1 MSWLTRLR
9 PSAYTPPGGARI
21 PFAYGDLSLSQDIR
35 GTVFNFPDADGK
47 TYVQRTGISGR
58 RYPVRAVFHGSD
70 CDLQAESFM
79 SALAVGGVG
88 MLEHPTYGQVDVI
101 PFGEVSRRDDLV
113 SAANQSV
120 VEVEF
125 WDTIVDVYPSTRG
138 AYAGGVKEAVE
149 RYNTAAGRAFAR
161 LTSFKDS
168 GGVSGF
174 VNSFKGFVAQ
184 TKSGL
189 QVVSANVAEV
199 QSQFD
204 RIHAS
209 LDTSVDVL
217 IRDPLTLAS
226 QTLHLV
232 QTPARSLAS
241 LSARISAYANLT
253 KQITSKIFGDS
264 NTFHAASLFAS
275 GHVSSVAL
283 SSASAQIDTREEAL
297 ISAASMLSL
306 FDEYVRWRD
315 AGFDSVGEVD
325 DGVGH
330 AELYEAVTTAAA
342 YLITASFG
350 AKQTRRLVI
359 DRVRTPVD
367 VCAQVYGGVDDYLQ
381 VFIDQ
386 NKLSWREHLTLQPGR
401 SIVYYV

>member
-138 AYAGGVKEAVE
+138 PTRGGLK
-149 RYNTAAGRAFAR
+149 RRW
-161 LTSFKDS
+161 S
-168 GGVSGF
+168 
-174 VNSFKGFVAQ
+174 
-184 TKSGL
+184 
-189 QVVSANVAEV
+189 
-199 QSQFD
+199 
-204 RIHAS
+204 
-209 LDTSVDVL
+209 DT
-217 IRDPLTLAS
+217 
-226 QTLHLV
+226 
-232 QTPARSLAS
+232 
-241 LSARISAYANLT
+241 
-253 KQITSKIFGDS
+253 
-264 NTFHAASLFAS
+264 
-275 GHVSSVAL
+275 
-283 SSASAQIDTREEAL
+283 
-297 ISAASMLSL
+297 
-306 FDEYVRWRD
+306 
-315 AGFDSVGEVD
+315 
-325 DGVGH
+325 
-330 AELYEAVTTAAA
+330 
-342 YLITASFG
+342 
-350 AKQTRRLVI
+350 TRRRAGLLL
-359 DRVRTPVD
+359 D
-367 VCAQVYGGVDDYLQ
+367 
-381 VFIDQ
+381 
-386 NKLSWREHLTLQPGR
+386 
-401 SIVYYV
+401 